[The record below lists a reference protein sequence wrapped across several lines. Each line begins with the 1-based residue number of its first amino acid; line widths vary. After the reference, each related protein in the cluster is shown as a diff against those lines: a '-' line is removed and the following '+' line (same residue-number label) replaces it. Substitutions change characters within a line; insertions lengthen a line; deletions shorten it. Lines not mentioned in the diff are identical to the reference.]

1 MKRDGQDDEWEGM
14 QTKAVHASREHNTTH
29 AVSSPIWQTSSFSA
43 DSAAHFDEIAT
54 ASRPAEF
61 YTRYGNPTHRQ
72 AEATI
77 AALEG
82 GETALVTA
90 SGMGAIFT
98 AMMCGL
104 SAGDHI
110 VAQRNLYSGTNTLIE
125 DLLPRWGI
133 EYTFV
138 EQAHAANFSEAVRP
152 QTKLI
157 YVETPTNPL
166 MLITDLR
173 AVAAL
178 GRGRGITTM
187 VDNTF
192 ATPVNQRPL
201 ELGIDVCV
209 HSATKYLG
217 GHSDITAGV
226 IVGSAE
232 FVERAWKFALVA
244 GAVLSPFDGWLLLRG
259 LRTLGLRV
267 ERHNRNALALA
278 RFLEAHRQVERV
290 HYPGLESHPQ
300 HELARTQMSG
310 FTGMLSVEVRGGFR
324 TAEAFIAALKLGT
337 NAASLGGF
345 ATLVVHPAAMWRRQL
360 SAAQGGAAAHGLG
373 EGLVRV
379 SVGLEDEVDLLKDFA
394 QALDGIKD

>member
-1 MKRDGQDDEWEGM
+1 MKRDDQEDEWEGM
-14 QTKAVHASREHNTTH
+14 QTKAVHAARAEHTTH
-29 AVSSPIWQTSSFSA
+29 AVSSPIWQTSTFRA
-43 DSAAHFDEIAT
+43 DSSEHFAELAT

-61 YTRYGNPTHRQ
+61 YTRYGNPTHRE

-82 GETALVTA
+82 GEAALLAA

-98 AMMCGL
+98 AMLCNL
-104 SAGDHI
+104 RAGDHV
-110 VAQRNLYSGTNTLIE
+110 VAQRNLYAGTNTLIE
-125 DLLPRWGI
+125 ELLPRWGI
-133 EYTFV
+133 EHTFV
-138 EQAHAANFSEAVRP
+138 EQTDAADFAAALRP
-152 QTKLI
+152 NTKLI
-157 YVETPTNPL
+157 YVESPTNPL
-166 MLITDLR
+166 MRITDLS

-178 GRGRGITTM
+178 GRERRVTTM

-226 IVGSAE
+226 VVGSRE
-232 FVERAWKFALVA
+232 FVERAWKFGLVA

-267 ERHNRNALALA
+267 ERHNSNALALA

-310 FTGMLSVEVRGGFR
+310 FTGMLGVELAGDFR
-324 TAEAFIAALKLGT
+324 AAEKFIASLKLAM
-337 NAASLGGF
+337 NAASLGGYE
-345 ATLVVHPAAMWRRQL
+345 TLVVHPAAMWGQQL
-360 SAAQGGAAAHGLG
+360 SAAQRAAMGVSDK
-373 EGLVRV
+373 LVRV
-379 SVGLEDEVDLLKDFA
+379 SVGLEDEADLIKDFA
-394 QALDGIKD
+394 QALDHITE